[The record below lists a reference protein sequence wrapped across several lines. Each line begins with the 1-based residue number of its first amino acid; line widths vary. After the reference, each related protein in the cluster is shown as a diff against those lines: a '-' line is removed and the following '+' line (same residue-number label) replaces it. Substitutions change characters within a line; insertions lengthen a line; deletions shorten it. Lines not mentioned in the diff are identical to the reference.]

1 MYNIIYKSMSVHGG
15 TLHHQGSNV
24 AVVPLLKNVPKYY
37 QILKIDQQKVRKNGF
52 MLMNSIL

>member
-1 MYNIIYKSMSVHGG
+1 MSVHGG

-37 QILKIDQQKVRKNGF
+37 KNTQNRSTKSEKKWF
-52 MLMNSIL
+52 YVNE